1 MNSPEIKFYDEKKA
15 VVTNILDAAVKTLDF
30 DQKSY
35 IQTKEKLM
43 KIIEKPGFEGLGL
56 GEVVSITN

>member
-35 IQTKEKLM
+35 IQTKEK
-43 KIIEKPGFEGLGL
+43 GAD
-56 GEVVSITN
+56 T